1 MKTLT
6 RFSPYSSPPEDTPE
20 YLEWLAWRLEDRAI
34 EDVTIQPR
42 TIPLLVRALRV
53 NASVRIR
60 QSLQYGYTVRSYIGQ
75 SPAEFL
81 AYTPNVLIAR
91 AAFDAALA
99 ERPHRVLT
107 LQHGIRV
114 IVAKD
119 QTA

>member
-6 RFSPYSSPPEDTPE
+6 RFSPYRSPPEDSPE
-20 YLEWLAWRLEDRAI
+20 YLEWLAWRLEERAL
-34 EDVTIQPR
+34 EDVTITPQ
-42 TIPLLVRALRV
+42 TIPLLVTALRV

-60 QSLQYGYTVRSYIGQ
+60 RSLQDGYTVRSYIGT

-99 ERPHRVLT
+99 ERPNRVLT
-107 LQHGIRV
+107 LQKGIRV
-114 IVAKD
+114 VVAKD
-119 QTA
+119 QTL